1 MHVIGQLKVEN
12 FFKWEEHLSATA
24 VAIDNVLARLDGVQ
38 VRAKNVEISANTQ
51 NSYRRYQEPL

>member
-1 MHVIGQLKVEN
+1 VEN